1 MSEDDTRAELI
12 EPKLKESGWG
22 VVENSRVRRNFPIT
36 LGRIQGSGKKAQP
49 LVLEYNGRKLAVI
62 EAKKS
67 SLNVGEGVAQ
77 AKEYAKK
84 LQIEFTFATNGHEI
98 YQIDMVTGKEKSVKS
113 FHTPEEVW
121 NKTFRTQNEWKDK
134 FNAIPFGGNKKP
146 WFYQEIAIN
155 KTIDAIA
162 EDKKRLLLTLAT
174 GTGKT

>member
-36 LGRIQGSGKKAQP
+36 LGRIQGSGKRAQP
-49 LVLEYNGRKLAVI
+49 LFADFVLEYNGRKLAVI

-113 FHTPEEVW
+113 FPTPEEVW

-155 KTIDAIA
+155 
-162 EDKKRLLLTLAT
+162 
-174 GTGKT
+174 